1 MENFFR
7 KYGWTIRLAAI
18 VIVCLLLALSVNGFI
33 SSALAPYTVP
43 QIPDLYEQAKRDSA
57 TDTPSKPGT
66 AQNWT
71 RTLSE
76 RCYFGCPEEPD
87 TAPTCPAEGCPEGQQ
102 CVGGQCV
109 EAQPI
114 VQNPGA
120 GTLPVQSDLTLKLT
134 GVMVSNKPRWST
146 AILTD
151 EASKQ
156 GYFVRPGDSVLGQAT
171 LLEVRRDRVILDRNG
186 RLEYIRLVDSIAGNP
201 SAASQTFSSGLPS
214 NIAPSPSSLPST
226 AEPISAEK
234 LQQETEQAQNAPGN
248 GVQRIDNNAYSVD
261 RKSMNA
267 KLEDRASLAKG
278 ATIVPNY
285 KAGKKSGLKLV
296 NIQGGSV
303 YEQLGM
309 KSGDVLMSVNG
320 QDIRSQTHAM
330 ELMDR
335 FREADSVT
343 IAVERNGKQE
353 KIKYDIK

>member
-33 SSALAPYTVP
+33 SSVLAPYTVP
-43 QIPDLYEQAKRDSA
+43 QIPDLYEQAKRDSDTNKPA
-57 TDTPSKPGT
+57 SPKTD
-66 AQNWT
+66 QNWT
-71 RTLSE
+71 RALSE
-76 RCYFGCPEEPD
+76 RCYFGCVETPD
-87 TAPTCPAEGCPEGQQ
+87 TSPTCPAEGCPDGQQ
-102 CVGGQCV
+102 CVAGQCV

-114 VQNPGA
+114 AQNPGSNS
-120 GTLPVQSDLTLKLT
+120 LPVQSDLTLTLT
-134 GVMVSNKPRWST
+134 GVMVSSQPKWST

-151 EASKQ
+151 DTSKQ
-156 GYFVRPGDSVLGQAT
+156 TYFVRPGDSVLGQAT
-171 LLEVRRDRVILDRNG
+171 LLEVRRDRIILDRNG
-186 RLEYIRLVDSIAGNP
+186 RLEYIRIVDSIAGNP
-201 SAASQTFSSGLPS
+201 SAASQTFSSTLPS
-214 NIAPSPSSLPST
+214 AISPSPSSLPST
-226 AEPISAEK
+226 AEPISPEK
-234 LQQETEQAQNAPGN
+234 LQKETAQAEKAAGD
-248 GVQRIDNNAYSVD
+248 GVQRIDNNAYAVD
-261 RKSMNA
+261 RKSMNE
-267 KLEDRASLAKG
+267 KLEDRAALAKG

-285 KAGKKSGLKLV
+285 KGGKKSGLKLV

-330 ELMDR
+330 ELMER
-335 FREADSVT
+335 FKEADSVT